1 MDRGIDMALG
11 KRKRKKKMTEGAEW
25 RVQDPTLPPG
35 YGASASGDVIQSLLG
50 LGKKNKLQYSH
61 K

>member
-25 RVQDPTLPPG
+25 RVHDSTLAAG
-35 YGASASGDVIQSLLG
+35 YDASAPGETVNSLLG
-50 LGKKNKLQYSH
+50 LGRRSKFQ
-61 K
+61 